1 MRWYQALLNLS
12 IDLPMRGVHSWKV
25 EVRIDSVGFIGTFRR
40 SAETDLGFTGSH
52 STHTMGNA

>member
-1 MRWYQALLNLS
+1 MLNLS